1 MGSVVLITENCLF
14 CLVINVGFAGGECSH
29 FNVEVALKSLFEL
42 PKVLGLSAIQLKV
55 FVCLSLITIAD
66 KFVYLAAFGTHLHS
80 TLVLLF

>member
-1 MGSVVLITENCLF
+1 MGNVVLITENCLF

-55 FVCLSLITIAD
+55 FVWMLLLLQI
-66 KFVYLAAFGTHLHS
+66 KFVYLAVFCTHFHS
-80 TLVLLF
+80 TLVLFF